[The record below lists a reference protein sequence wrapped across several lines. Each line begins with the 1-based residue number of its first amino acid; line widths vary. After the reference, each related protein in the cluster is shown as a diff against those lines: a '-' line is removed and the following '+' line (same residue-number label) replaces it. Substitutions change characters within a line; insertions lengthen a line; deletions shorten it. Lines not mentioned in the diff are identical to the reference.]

1 MVWLKSK
8 WFSVGERLYDLII
21 INLLMI
27 LGSIMIVT
35 IAPAMLAG
43 IQVIYGLRAGNS
55 EGLFSEF
62 WNWYRRYFFKG
73 IVLNLLMFMW
83 LFVFTTMI
91 QIFISQSLMAGV
103 LITCLLAIEITM
115 TLLAG
120 MHLLLLDDR
129 PDILELIKQGFFA
142 FNRRWYLYL
151 TFCILFAA
159 MVILMIASK
168 ALTPIAWSGS
178 IYLLEC
184 FKASRSLKS
193 DGDTPSSFLK
203 VLEKTN

>member
-1 MVWLKSK
+1 MVWFKSK

-21 INLLMI
+21 INLLMT

-35 IAPAMLAG
+35 IAPALLAG
-43 IQVIYGLRAGNS
+43 IQVIYRLRAGNS
-55 EGLFSEF
+55 EGIFSEF
-62 WNWYRRYFFKG
+62 WNWYRKYFFKG
-73 IVLNLLMFMW
+73 IVLNLLLFMW

-91 QIFISQSLMAGV
+91 KIFINQSLMAGV
-103 LITCLLAIEITM
+103 LITCLLAVEMTM
-115 TLLAG
+115 SLLAG
-120 MHLLLLDDR
+120 LHLLLLDDR
-129 PDILELIKQGFFA
+129 PGILELIKQGFFA
-142 FNRRWYLYL
+142 FNRQWHLYF

-159 MVILMIASK
+159 MAILLVASK

-193 DGDTPSSFLK
+193 DGDIPSSFLN